1 MEPEQRKKSILLLT
15 KCRNFEFS
23 RELESIIHSK
33 SETVCDYNNNVL
45 RCAWN
50 LHHNP
55 QIDSLDMAFQPDKNL
70 IENTILERI
79 AKETKLRDERFEKM
93 LQEKYDSINEKK
105 YSTLIK
111 CRRCGSEEVSYDE
124 KQTKSADEAATI
136 FCSCSTCKNRW
147 IMR

>member
-1 MEPEQRKKSILLLT
+1 MDPEQRRKSLQLLT
-15 KCRNFEFS
+15 KCRNFNFC

-33 SETVCDYNNNVL
+33 SETVNDYNNNIL

-50 LHHNP
+50 LHHND
-55 QIDSLDMAFQPDKNL
+55 QLNSLDIIFQPDKNL
-70 IENTILERI
+70 IKNTILERI
-79 AKETKLRDERFEKM
+79 DKETKARSERFEKM
-93 LQEKYDSINEKK
+93 LQEKYDSINDKQ

-111 CRRCGSEEVSYDE
+111 CRRCGSEEISYDE

-136 FCSCSTCKNRW
+136 FCSCSTCKQRW